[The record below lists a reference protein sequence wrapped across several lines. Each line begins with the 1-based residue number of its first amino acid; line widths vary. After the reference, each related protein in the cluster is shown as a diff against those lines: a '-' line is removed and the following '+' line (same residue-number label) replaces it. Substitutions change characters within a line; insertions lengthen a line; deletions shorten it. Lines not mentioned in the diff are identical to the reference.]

1 MLSST
6 VESLPEPVAQPS
18 SRRPR
23 TQIGRLAMRSMM
35 CWLSSYE
42 TKFHST
48 SSLTYT
54 SCSSL
59 KTCSMKRL
67 CSDSL
72 VKLMHSW
79 GNELVLKFSNP
90 KMSSSPT
97 QCAAL

>member
-1 MLSST
+1 
-6 VESLPEPVAQPS
+6 
-18 SRRPR
+18 
-23 TQIGRLAMRSMM
+23 M

-72 VKLMHSW
+72 VKLMHIC
-79 GNELVLKFSNP
+79 GKLLTPKFSKP
-90 KMSSSPT
+90 KMSSTPVEKAGDGSEMYSLIT
-97 QCAAL
+97 HVHQSKTRL